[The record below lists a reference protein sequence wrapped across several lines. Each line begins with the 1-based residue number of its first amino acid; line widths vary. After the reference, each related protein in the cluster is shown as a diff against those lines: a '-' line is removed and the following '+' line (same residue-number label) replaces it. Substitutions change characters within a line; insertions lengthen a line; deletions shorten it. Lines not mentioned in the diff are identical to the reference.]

1 MIHVNRR
8 SGTESKKK
16 ILGAATKVFSRYG
29 YKGASMRVIAGAA
42 GISIGGLYLYFKNK
56 EDLYGTLIRNM
67 LDDLTEETREAL
79 RDIQDPAEAMSTF
92 ISMRVKYARRHRELI
107 LVLGKEQAIT
117 FGLRAKRKF
126 FEDQKRVIEEIV
138 RKGIASGRFRSCDE
152 SGVAKIII
160 CALRGF
166 VLSMILEP
174 EALFSP
180 EECSI
185 LILKGILA
193 KGQGTH
199 RTE

>member
-16 ILGAATKVFSRYG
+16 ILGAATTVFSQHG
-29 YKGASMRVIAGAA
+29 YKGASMRTIAEAA

-67 LDDLTEETREAL
+67 LDDLTEETRETL

-92 ISMRVKYARRHRELI
+92 ISMRVKYARKHRGMI
-107 LVLGKEQAIT
+107 LVLGREQTFT
-117 FGLRAKRKF
+117 FGIKAKKKF
-126 FEDQKRVIEEIV
+126 FKDQRMVVEEIV

-152 SGVAKIII
+152 SEVAKIII

-166 VLSMILEP
+166 ILSMMIEP
-174 EALFSP
+174 DALFSP
-180 EECSI
+180 EECSA
-185 LILKGILA
+185 LILKGILP
-193 KGQGTH
+193 KG
-199 RTE
+199 